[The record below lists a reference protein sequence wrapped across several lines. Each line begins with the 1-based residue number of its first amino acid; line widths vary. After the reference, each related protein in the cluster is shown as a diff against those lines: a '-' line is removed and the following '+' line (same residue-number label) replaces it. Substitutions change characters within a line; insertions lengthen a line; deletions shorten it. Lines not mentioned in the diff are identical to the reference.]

1 MKRQK
6 RQINIECEHCG
17 QTFIAYRKTAKYCP
31 ECKRIRR
38 THLMKSYRKQ
48 GRITDQNNIGT
59 GNLTSK
65 PDTTDW
71 KRELRLIRAE
81 KNRLYNN
88 SNMYNEYVNPDPYNT
103 ISGFIYT
110 LEEVEQCID
119 INEP

>member
-1 MKRQK
+1 
-6 RQINIECEHCG
+6 
-17 QTFIAYRKTAKYCP
+17 
-31 ECKRIRR
+31 
-38 THLMKSYRKQ
+38 MKSYRKQ